1 MHKRQLNRAEIRL
14 TIEPQGPLL
23 IKSGMESGDPT
34 LPDMNFVRSNGQV
47 YLPGSSLKGVLR
59 SYCER
64 ILRTVRPES
73 SRWCCNPFDEKDS
86 CSRRAEGKKEKVSS
100 SELYRD
106 HSCLACRT
114 FGSTAFASH
123 LLVKDFYPVHG
134 SSPKSEE
141 RTNVAIDRILGSVAA
156 GPFNMEVVVEGQFNG
171 HIQLRNFELWQ
182 LGLVGLALR
191 DLSEGRVR
199 LGFARSRGLGEV
211 KATVERVTLRYS
223 GMELSDEAR
232 AMRRLG
238 GEQKDAW
245 DLSRKDRS
253 LVYGIGRLATPDEVR
268 DYGYLTDDEVAV
280 DLSVSPEQDL
290 IEVLSAFEGPEAAR
304 SLFRAC
310 VEKNWREKV
319 NQGR

>member
-14 TIEPQGPLL
+14 AIEPQGPLL

-34 LPDMNFVRSNGQV
+34 LPDMNFVRTNGQV
-47 YLPGSSLKGVLR
+47 YLPGSSVKGTLR
-59 SYCER
+59 SYCEK
-64 ILRTVRPES
+64 ILRTVKPADP
-73 SRWCCNPFDEKDS
+73 RWCCNPFDEDS
-86 CSRRAEGKKEKVSS
+86 CGKKAEKKEKVSS
-100 SELYRD
+100 TELYRD

-123 LLVKDFYPVHG
+123 LLVKDFYPAPG
-134 SSPKSEE
+134 TSPKTEQ

-156 GPFNMEVVVEGQFNG
+156 GPFDMEVVVEGRFEG
-171 HIQLRNFELWQ
+171 CIQLRNFELWQ

-191 DLSEGRVR
+191 DLAEGRVR

-211 KATVERVTLRYS
+211 RAVVEKVTLRYS

-238 GEQKDAW
+238 GERKDAW
-245 DLSRKDRS
+245 ELSRKDRS

-268 DYGYLTDDEVAV
+268 DYGYSTDDEADI
-280 DLSVSPEQDL
+280 DLPVFPEQDL

-310 VEKNWREKV
+310 VDKNWREKV
-319 NQGR
+319 NQRR